1 MENRR
6 TITVCDNPFM
16 SNLVQKTLEENGII
30 CMAIDQT
37 IMGAS
42 GGYGP
47 MPGYAIQVNAKDE
60 ERAQALVDEIM
71 AKRQSDNDFSA
82 E

>member
-1 MENRR
+1 MDNLK

-16 SNLVQKTLEENGII
+16 SSLVQKTLEDNGII

-37 IMGAS
+37 IIGIS

-60 ERAQALVDEIM
+60 ERAKALVDEIM
-71 AKRQSDNDFSA
+71 AKRMNDK
-82 E
+82 EE

>member
-1 MENRR
+1 MEELK

-16 SNLVQKTLEENGII
+16 SNLVQSSLEDNGIA
-30 CMAIDQT
+30 CVAIDQT
-37 IMGAS
+37 IIGTP

-47 MPGYAIQVNAKDE
+47 MPGYAIRVYAKDE
-60 ERAQALVDEIM
+60 ERAKAIVEEIM
-71 AKRQSDNDFSA
+71 ANRETINDV